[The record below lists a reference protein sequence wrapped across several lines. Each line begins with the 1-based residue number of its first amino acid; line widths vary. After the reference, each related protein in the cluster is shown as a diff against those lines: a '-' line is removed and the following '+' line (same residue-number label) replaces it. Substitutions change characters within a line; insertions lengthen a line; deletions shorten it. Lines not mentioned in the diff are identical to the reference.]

1 MPTPPAYY
9 TTVHTTND
17 TYYTSMVI
25 NGNYSWS
32 QVIGLYH
39 HLPWSKW
46 MSKIN
51 KWKPQ
56 VPTKWKY
63 LPTGH

>member
-1 MPTPPAYY
+1 MPTPPVSY

-25 NGNYSWS
+25 NGKYSWS

-39 HLPWSKW
+39 HLPWNKW

-56 VPTKWKY
+56 VTTKWKY
-63 LPTGH
+63 LPTGY